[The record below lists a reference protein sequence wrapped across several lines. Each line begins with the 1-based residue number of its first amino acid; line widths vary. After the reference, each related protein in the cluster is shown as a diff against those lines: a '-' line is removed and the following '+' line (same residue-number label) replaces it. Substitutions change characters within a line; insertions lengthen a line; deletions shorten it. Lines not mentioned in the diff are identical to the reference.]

1 MHSRLSVTLSKAQPK
16 GVGASFMLS
25 PHRPRLRRIKNMPK
39 ATCVQ
44 NVTFGATGDVY
55 VSGEEYDVPAATL
68 KKYPDYFKQAS
79 TPKTKKADT
88 EENK

>member
-1 MHSRLSVTLSKAQPK
+1 MRVLC
-16 GVGASFMLS
+16 F
-25 PHRPRLRRIKNMPK
+25 LRIGPTYGGLNMPK